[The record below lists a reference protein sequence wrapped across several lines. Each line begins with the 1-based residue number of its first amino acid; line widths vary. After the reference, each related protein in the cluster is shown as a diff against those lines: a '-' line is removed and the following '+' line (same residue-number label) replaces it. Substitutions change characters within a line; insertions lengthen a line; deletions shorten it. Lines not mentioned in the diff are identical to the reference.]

1 MSKGFDLLSEI
12 RSQKPLVH
20 HITNYVTAGD
30 CAHITTSIG
39 ALPVMAHALQEV
51 EEVADGAGAVVI
63 NLGTLFPSQV
73 ESMLALGKKAREK
86 GIPVVL
92 DPVGAGAAAY
102 RTEIARQLLEQTT
115 PAIIK
120 GNEAEIGFL
129 AGIKDVK
136 IRGVQSLHGDT
147 DPLRSARRLQE
158 KLGYGAVVAATGPVD
173 VVTDGKRAARI
184 FNGHTLLPLVVGS
197 GCMASSLVAAF
208 AAVEKDYFL
217 AAVYALAAMGVAGEI
232 AAETGGGKG
241 EGQTKLPGPAGFKI
255 KLLDTLFYLTPQE
268 FAHRARIEII

>member
-30 CAHITTSIG
+30 CAHITMSIG

-51 EEVADGAGAVVI
+51 EEVADSAGAAVI

-102 RTEIARQLLEQTT
+102 RTETAWRLLEQTT

-129 AGIKDVK
+129 AGIKDVE
-136 IRGVQSLHGDT
+136 IRGIQSLHGAA
-147 DPLRSARRLQE
+147 DPLRSARCLQE
-158 KLGYGAVVAATGPVD
+158 KLGYGAVVAATGAVD
-173 VVTDGKRAARI
+173 VVTDGKREARI

-232 AAETGGGKG
+232 AAETGDGKG
-241 EGQTKLPGPAGFKI
+241 EGQTKPPGPAEFKI

>member
-30 CAHITTSIG
+30 CAHITMSIG

-51 EEVADGAGAVVI
+51 EEVADSAGAAVI
-63 NLGTLFPSQV
+63 NLGTLFPSRV

-102 RTEIARQLLEQTT
+102 RTEIAWRLLEQIT

-129 AGIKDVK
+129 AGIKDVE
-136 IRGVQSLHGDT
+136 IRGIQSLHGALIPAVSPT
-147 DPLRSARRLQE
+147 PAGEAGS
-158 KLGYGAVVAATGPVD
+158 GAVVAATGPVD
-173 VVTDGKRAARI
+173 VVTDGRGRPG
-184 FNGHTLLPLVVGS
+184 FLTVTL
-197 GCMASSLVAAF
+197 CC
-208 AAVEKDYFL
+208 
-217 AAVYALAAMGVAGEI
+217 
-232 AAETGGGKG
+232 
-241 EGQTKLPGPAGFKI
+241 
-255 KLLDTLFYLTPQE
+255 
-268 FAHRARIEII
+268 RW